1 MAGHSKWANIQHR
14 KGKQD
19 KLRGNLFTKIA
30 REITIAAK
38 LGDPNPDYNP
48 RLRLAV
54 LLAKKNSMPND
65 NIKRAIE
72 KGTAGG
78 EGSALEEIRYEG
90 FAPNSVAVIVEC
102 LTDNR
107 NRTATDVRTVF
118 GKNGGMIGAENS
130 VAFNFNRA
138 GIIVFPKSV
147 ATDDDIMESAI
158 DAGAGDIESDD
169 EFHTVITAVEEL
181 HSVGKILI
189 EKFGD
194 PEKMELTFMPLNTVE
209 LDKEKSESLESFI
222 EKLEDLDDVQKVYTN
237 AEFFTE

>member
-54 LLAKKNSMPND
+54 LAAKKNSMPND

-90 FAPNSVAVIVEC
+90 FAPHSVAVIVEC

-107 NRTATDVRTVF
+107 NRSATDVRTVF
-118 GKNGGMIGAENS
+118 GKNGGAIGAENS
-130 VAFNFNRA
+130 VAFNFNRV

-147 ATDDDIMESAI
+147 ANDDDMMEMAI
-158 DAGAGDIESDD
+158 NAGASDIDSDD
-169 EFHTVITAVEEL
+169 EFHTVITATDEL
-181 HSVGKILI
+181 HTVGKVLI

-194 PEKMELTFMPLNTVE
+194 PEKMELTFIPTNTVE
-209 LDKEKSESLESFI
+209 LDKEKSDSLENFI

-237 AEFFTE
+237 AEFFIE